1 MRICRFKWYLL
12 FILIFFSALSAH
24 PWQQLTGKYARVE
37 FQKPYQATAR
47 YLLTIANKEIPR
59 LAKLQGCS
67 ASDIA
72 SWPLARIILTDKPD
86 VSNGFALQNTVV
98 VYARSSMFMPYWS
111 ESKDWYRLVLTHELA
126 HWVTYRAVKRR
137 LSFLGGALNLTVPR
151 WFYEGIAQYLAESW
165 NTFRGDA
172 TLKRALLA
180 GKLNQTALE
189 NTNNGT
195 LLYAT
200 ANAFVRYLA
209 TEYGDSSLIRLLRYK
224 PNAWYFDFDEAFKNT
239 YKKSVQELFPRFV
252 RQTVLFYGDY
262 LAHLP
267 LARFPEKLPK
277 IAEHPV
283 AVYPLSSD
291 DSLFLVAGKEKSIDM
306 FYSVMLVQKNKGK
319 VNVLKRLTGHLGT
332 KVVLSPDHQYIAFG
346 RPFYSVEDNQTALRF
361 QWYVFNRKNQTMRK
375 LRPLLRARYGAFD
388 YDGRLY
394 LVNIGPERSQI
405 LRFTNKRDV
414 PDTIYAGEKTIGYI
428 TFTPQNRLIAEVL
441 AQNGDRRVCRIVQK
455 KMQPLS
461 LSATQ
466 QRNPYCLSRRYLALN
481 TFRHN
486 QPVIVLYDLQK
497 DTVASRFIDQYGY
510 WIYGVDSL
518 HSALLAY
525 RYGENNHPGFFRLA
539 QDSLL
544 NFGPA
549 LTAPRPNVY
558 GLWQKKFPVWPDTF
572 RIADHATGHTSGKAQ
587 QRRWPQFPMEHLL
600 SFALPFYDSELGYGF
615 YGTSAWL
622 EALQRQSLLVGF
634 WMTPLHP
641 NNSVFLLNHEVKM
654 INLDWDTYVY
664 YGPLLLSHPE
674 GTRQQINVSVKKTKF
689 VHGNRYFRVWVKGAY
704 SYFYHKFK
712 NKTLYPVGK
721 AWFNG
726 PSIHLGI
733 FYRSPTS
740 NDNALPWRKVSGDIF
755 AFKTLSHSNYVFRL
769 IETNFQLAT
778 HLWSE
783 RLGIVERFSFIRQSG
798 KVLPFQ
804 IVGIDRYYQFDMPR
818 EYLFTRTLR
827 GFSQNVDTDRL
838 LWNSVEIRYLL
849 KKSTPYQC
857 IFLPINNL
865 TMDMFW
871 DYAHVGLSNLKS
883 LHATGLQISFGNDPF
898 RLSAGYARIYQD
910 KRFQMASYFLRMAI
924 LLDNIL

>member
-1 MRICRFKWYLL
+1 MRTHRFKTSQWIIFTLL
-12 FILIFFSALSAH
+12 IPLILSAQ
-24 PWQQLTGKYARVE
+24 PWMQLSGKYAKVE

-47 YLLTIANKEIPR
+47 YLLAIADKEIPR

-67 ASDIA
+67 SSEVA

-98 VYARSSMFMPYWS
+98 VYARSSMFMPFWS

-126 HWVTYRAVKRR
+126 HWVTFRAVKRR
-137 LSFLGGALNLTVPR
+137 LSFLGGALNLTIPR

-172 TLKRALLA
+172 TLKRALLS
-180 GKLNQTALE
+180 GNLNQSALQ
-189 NTNNGT
+189 NLNNGA

-224 PNAWYFDFDEAFKNT
+224 PNAWYFDFDKAFET
-239 YKKSVQELFPRFV
+239 AYGKSVGDVFPDFV
-252 RQTVLFYGDY
+252 RQAVLFYGDY

-267 LARFPEKLPK
+267 VARFPEKLPEL
-277 IAEHPV
+277 IAHST
-283 AVYPLSSD
+283 AVYPITQN
-291 DSLFLVAGKEKSIDM
+291 DSLFLVAGKEKSIDR
-306 FYSVMLVQKNKGK
+306 FYSLLLVKKDKGK
-319 VNVLKRLTGHLGT
+319 AKVLKRLTQRLAT
-332 KVVLSPDHQYIAFG
+332 KVVLSPDQQYVAFG
-346 RPFYSVEDNQTALRF
+346 QPFYNVEDNQIALRF
-361 QWYVFNRKNQTMRK
+361 RWYVFNRKDRTTRK
-375 LRPLLRARYGAFD
+375 LKPLLRARYGAFD
-388 YDGRLY
+388 YANRLY
-394 LVNIGPERSQI
+394 LVNVEAERSVI
-405 LRFTNKRDV
+405 LRFTNERDV
-414 PDTIYAGEKTIGYI
+414 PDTLYAGEETIGYI

-441 AQNGDRRVCRIVQK
+441 EQNGNRRVCRVVHK
-455 KMQPLS
+455 KLQPLH
-461 LSATQ
+461 LSEPQ
-466 QRNPYCLSRRYLALN
+466 QRNPYCLGRRYLAIN

-486 QPVIVLYDLQK
+486 QPVIVLYDLQN
-497 DTVASRFIDQYGY
+497 DSVVSRFVDQYDY
-510 WIYGVDSL
+510 WVYGVDSL

-525 RYGENNHPGFFRLA
+525 RYDGDKQPDFFRLA

-544 NFGPA
+544 NFSSESVEPK
-549 LTAPRPNVY
+549 PNAY
-558 GLWQKKFPVWPDTF
+558 GLWQKKRPALPDTF
-572 RIADHATGHTSGKAQ
+572 RIAYHGTSGKIQ

-600 SFALPFYDSELGYGF
+600 SFALPFYDSALGYGL

-622 EALQRQSLLVGF
+622 EALQRQFLLVGF
-634 WMTPLHP
+634 WVTPLHP
-641 NNSVFLLNHEVKM
+641 NNSILLMNHEIKM
-654 INLDWDTYVY
+654 MNLDWDTYVY
-664 YGPLLLSHPE
+664 YGPVLLSHPE

-689 VHGNRYFRVWVKGAY
+689 VRGNRHFRFWIKGAY

-712 NKTLYPVGK
+712 NKTLYPVEK

-733 FYRSPTS
+733 FYRVPTS
-740 NDNALPWRKVSGDIF
+740 NDNAVPWRKVSGDVF
-755 AFKTLSHSNYVFRL
+755 AFKTLSHSNYVFQL
-769 IETNFQLAT
+769 VEANFQLAT
-778 HLWSE
+778 HLWSD
-783 RLGIVERFSFIRQSG
+783 RLGVVERFSFIRQSG

-838 LWNSVEIRYLL
+838 IWNSVEMRYLL

-857 IFLPINNL
+857 LFLPIRNL
-865 TMDMFW
+865 AIDVFW
-871 DYAHVGLSNLKS
+871 DYAHVGLPNLKS
-883 LHATGLQISFGNDPF
+883 LHSTGVQISFGNDPF
-898 RLSAGYARIYQD
+898 RLSMGYARIYQD
-910 KRFQMASYFLRMAI
+910 KSFQMSSYFLRMAI